1 MQVAIYSRNF
11 SPQDQADVQ
20 LLIHTLHQRGM
31 QLWIYAPWYEQ
42 MQGSIRW
49 PQQPVLFHTAH
60 DLNEKIACMISM
72 GGDGTLLDTL
82 CLVRDKPIPVIGVNM
97 GRLGFLANIG
107 RDMIERMADALLSHD
122 YVIEKR
128 ILLHLDASIP
138 LFGEVPYALNDFT
151 LHKKDAS
158 SMIRIHAFLN
168 GEFLNTYWAD
178 GLIVSTPTGST
189 AYSLSCGGPI
199 LLPEAGGFVVTPVA
213 PHNLNVRPLVVPDD
227 AVISFEI
234 EGRSEQFLCT
244 LDARMETITSDVK
257 MAIRKEDFM
266 LNLIRLQE
274 TNFLQTLRSKLF
286 WGIDKRN

>member
-1 MQVAIYSRNF
+1 MQIAIYSRNF
-11 SPQDQADVQ
+11 SPHDQADVQ
-20 LLIHTLHQRGM
+20 LLIHTLHQYGM
-31 QLWIYAPWYEQ
+31 RLWIYGPWYEQ
-42 MQGSIRW
+42 MQGSIKW
-49 PQQPVLFHTAH
+49 PQQPVLFHVAH
-60 DLNEKIACMISM
+60 DLDEEIACMISV

-82 CLVRDKPIPVIGVNM
+82 CFVRNKPIPVIGVNM

-107 RDMIERMADALLSHD
+107 REMIGRMADALLAHD

-178 GLIVSTPTGST
+178 GLIVATPTGST

-274 TNFLQTLRSKLF
+274 TNFLQTLRNKLF

>member
-1 MQVAIYSRNF
+1 MQIALYSRNF
-11 SPQDQADVQ
+11 SPEDQADVQ
-20 LLIHTLHQRGM
+20 LLIHILHEHGM
-31 QLWIYAPWYEQ
+31 KLWLYAAWYEQ
-42 MQGSIRW
+42 TRKYIQW
-49 PQQPVLFHTAH
+49 PQKPELFRTAQELH
-60 DLNEKIACMISM
+60 NDISCLISL

-82 CLVRDKPIPVIGVNM
+82 CLVRDSQIPVIGVNM

-107 RDMIERMADALLSHD
+107 REMIGRMAEALLAHD
-122 YVIEKR
+122 YVIEQR
-128 ILLHLDASIP
+128 TLLHLDASIP
-138 LFGEVPYALNDFT
+138 LFGDVPYALNDFT

-178 GLIVSTPTGST
+178 GLIVATPTGST

-234 EGRSEQFLCT
+234 EGRSEHFLCT
-244 LDARMETITSDVK
+244 LDARMETITSEVK
-257 MAIRKEDFM
+257 MAIRKEDFT

-274 TNFLQTLRSKLF
+274 NNFLETLRNKLF

>member
-20 LLIHTLHQRGM
+20 LLIHTLHQHGM
-31 QLWIYAPWYEQ
+31 QLWIYAPCYRQ
-42 MQGSIRW
+42 MQDSIQW
-49 PQQPVLFHTAH
+49 PQKPVLFNTAQ
-60 DLNEKIACMISM
+60 DLDENISCMISL

-82 CLVRDKPIPVIGVNM
+82 CFVRNKSIPVMGVNM

-107 RDMIERMADALLSHD
+107 RDMMGRMADALLSHD

-178 GLIVSTPTGST
+178 GLIVATPTGST

-244 LDARMETITSDVK
+244 LDARMETITSDVR
-257 MAIRKEDFM
+257 MAIRKEDFT

-274 TNFLQTLRSKLF
+274 TNFLQTLRNKLF